1 MIHKSILLGA
11 AGLLAFAGAGCAS
24 AADAG
29 PTDAQIAHIAYTA
42 GLLDVAAAKQAL
54 AKSQNP
60 TVRSFAETMVRDH
73 EAVNVMA
80 LDLVKK
86 LKVTPAANPISA
98 SLSAQAS
105 ATEKKL
111 AALNGAEFDRAYAAN
126 EAAYHKAVNAALDGT
141 LIPSADNQELKSLL
155 KTGLTLFRE
164 HQTHAEHLAAALKK

>member
-11 AGLLAFAGAGCAS
+11 AGLWAIAGAVPAT
-24 AADAG
+24 AANSG
-29 PTDAQIAHIAYTA
+29 PTDPEIAHIAYTA
-42 GLLDVAAAKQAL
+42 GLLDVAAARQAL

-86 LKVTPAANPISA
+86 YKVTPAANPISA

-105 ATEKKL
+105 ATEKTL
-111 AALNGAEFDRAYAAN
+111 AALSGTAFDRAYAEN
-126 EAAYHKAVNAALDGT
+126 EAAYHKAVNAALAGT
-141 LIPSADNQELKSLL
+141 LIPSADNKELKSLL
-155 KTGLTLFRE
+155 QTGLTLFRE
-164 HQTHAEHLAAALKK
+164 HQTHAEHLAATLKK